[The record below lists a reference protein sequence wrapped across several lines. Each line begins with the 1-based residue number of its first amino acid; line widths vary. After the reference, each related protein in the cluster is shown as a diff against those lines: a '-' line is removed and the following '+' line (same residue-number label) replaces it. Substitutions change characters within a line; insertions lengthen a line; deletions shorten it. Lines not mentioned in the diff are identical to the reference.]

1 MYSLATLTTFLSES
15 KLGLFWTTFLDIKK
29 QLFVSDKFLNFAS
42 EEGKTYF
49 DNVTTVK
56 KSSTGF
62 RQCTYKKWQKL
73 KKDVIH

>member
-15 KLGLFWTTFLDIKK
+15 KLGSFWTTFLDIKK

-49 DNVTTVK
+49 GN
-56 KSSTGF
+56 GF

>member
-15 KLGLFWTTFLDIKK
+15 KLGSFWTTFLDIKK

-42 EEGKTYF
+42 EEGKTF
-49 DNVTTVK
+49 FLVMSQQWKNPLLALDSALTKND
-56 KSSTGF
+56 
-62 RQCTYKKWQKL
+62 KL